1 MDVCTA
7 GQIVMLATDD
17 ACYSTHGF
25 SMLEFSLR
33 PELQAI
39 SNCQCCPRLFGNR
52 FFGGFPDRRVGGPER
67 WRAGGGAVGVGEG
80 EHRRTVPLD
89 GPRGLGEGGRQ
100 KRAITGLVKPP
111 KSPEA
116 AQRARTA

>member
-52 FFGGFPDRRVGGPER
+52 FFGGFPDRRVGVPKR
-67 WRAGGGAVGVGEG
+67 F
-80 EHRRTVPLD
+80 RT
-89 GPRGLGEGGRQ
+89 GLGAMWLGDGDHPRTDHLGGHRTLEAGRRQ
-100 KRAITGLVKPP
+100 EEAMAAIWNPPHTPKP
-111 KSPEA
+111 A
-116 AQRARTA
+116 